1 MEYHKCRKCE
11 KTYEELDSDKHSN
24 DGGRYVKAYL
34 GFCGLKC
41 YHKLTKTQKAHEKM
55 ILAVHGTIRK
65 DNHYVIE

>member
-41 YHKLTKTQKAHEKM
+41 YQNSESSRENDISRTW
-55 ILAVHGTIRK
+55 
-65 DNHYVIE
+65 HYT